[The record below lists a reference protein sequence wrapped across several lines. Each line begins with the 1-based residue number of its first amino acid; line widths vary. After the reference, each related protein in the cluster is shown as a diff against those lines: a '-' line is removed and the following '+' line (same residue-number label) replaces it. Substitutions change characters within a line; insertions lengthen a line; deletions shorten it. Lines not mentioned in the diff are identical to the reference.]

1 MTSEAHY
8 DDDISRRL
16 AAGEIDLWRARTRT
30 EHLTWA
36 SSLGTRALPP
46 RLSAHDPVVRMS
58 SAACAL
64 RRFEGRRD
72 LGVAARDRG
81 PAPLRRPAE
90 TGLG

>member
-36 SSLGTRALPP
+36 STLGTRALPP
-46 RLSAHDPVVRMS
+46 RLSAHDPVVRMAG
-58 SAACAL
+58 AACAQRSL
-64 RRFEGRRD
+64 EGHGD
-72 LGVAARDRG
+72 LGAA
-81 PAPLRRPAE
+81 A
-90 TGLG
+90 